1 MHAVSD
7 DRLTVTLVTIE
18 GNMIILMK
26 YINVVIADVLRVG
39 AKSYSVLWTC
49 SSTSCTFSSET
60 AGDNAMPL
68 QFVLAALVLAT
79 PSGKVLQD
87 FSVSQTFLTHD
98 VAL

>member
-1 MHAVSD
+1 
-7 DRLTVTLVTIE
+7 VTLVTIE
-18 GNMIILMK
+18 GSMLILMK
-26 YINVVIADVLRVG
+26 YINVVLPMFYVG
-39 AKSYSVLWTC
+39 AKSYSVSWTC
-49 SSTSCTFSSET
+49 SSTSCAFSSDT

-87 FSVSQTFLTHD
+87 FSVSQTFLTQD